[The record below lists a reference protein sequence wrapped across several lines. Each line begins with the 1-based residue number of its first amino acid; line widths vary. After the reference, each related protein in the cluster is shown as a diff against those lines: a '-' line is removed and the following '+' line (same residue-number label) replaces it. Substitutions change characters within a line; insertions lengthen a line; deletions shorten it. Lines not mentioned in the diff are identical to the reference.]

1 MNLKAATPG
10 ANRWFDA
17 RIPGFGCLVRDCVPG
32 GAASQRSTL
41 NAQRSTSPARAQPC
55 RRSCGARS
63 ERRAFTLVELLVG
76 ASLGVLLTGFMMG
89 MVIQVVKEQRREL
102 VDATLQYKADDLEE
116 KLARLIRSMSA
127 NETIILGDPLSS
139 GSPFYRR
146 IIVAMGQTPTYARQ
160 QLIYDPTAMTLTQ
173 DPDITMSSNEIL
185 LFKSTPMA
193 KLRNMYFFT
202 SVKSDGVADSSALNI
217 YLQFDD
223 DGFAG
228 RKNPNGTLKRSQVTR
243 YFTVKMRNN

>member
-1 MNLKAATPG
+1 
-10 ANRWFDA
+10 
-17 RIPGFGCLVRDCVPG
+17 
-32 GAASQRSTL
+32 
-41 NAQRSTSPARAQPC
+41 
-55 RRSCGARS
+55 
-63 ERRAFTLVELLVG
+63 VELLVG